1 MKIIHSLKLKEE
13 GIKQNLYKLNENKKI
28 LQNESLNQ
36 LELNKKIKEE
46 EIKKLKNKQ
55 TLLYN
60 QLEDIQLQINNIIS
74 EEQKIN
80 KKLNLKD
87 FIEKYESE
95 SFNNERIYELERQ
108 SNILKQNRINDL
120 ERSKEKLIKKLND
133 LENEEKEKKKSF
145 LLSQREKERELIL
158 RRKKVINN
166 QLEKTK
172 KFINAQTK
180 KDEKEYLFNKMKNK

>member
-87 FIEKYESE
+87 FIEK
-95 SFNNERIYELERQ
+95 
-108 SNILKQNRINDL
+108 
-120 ERSKEKLIKKLND
+120 
-133 LENEEKEKKKSF
+133 
-145 LLSQREKERELIL
+145 
-158 RRKKVINN
+158 
-166 QLEKTK
+166 
-172 KFINAQTK
+172 
-180 KDEKEYLFNKMKNK
+180 